1 MSINKMYIINL
12 FIKVIIVFLNRS
24 GLNLYKPLN
33 ILLYLLIVFEEMIF
47 VFIFKDEKENLV
59 KYFPVFWLIY
69 LISLLNPIS
78 LEGVSFIVLILFWG
92 KLFLNNKEEIWFFIN
107 SAVLKIK
114 KSQRKKAIKTFLY
127 KHRKQSLWKIV
138 W

>member
-78 LEGVSFIVLILFWG
+78 LEGVSFIVLILFLG

-127 KHRKQSLWKIV
+127 KHRK
-138 W
+138 

>member
-92 KLFLNNKEEIWFFIN
+92 KLFLNNKEEI
-107 SAVLKIK
+107 
-114 KSQRKKAIKTFLY
+114 
-127 KHRKQSLWKIV
+127 
-138 W
+138 